1 MFLEKIC
8 HRSIF
13 PPVYESVMFSKQCR
27 RRYSTNLQKLS
38 KKTKLMMPYPFWAFK
53 RRVENIQ
60 NVFWLSYARQS
71 YVLRPEGCLI
81 FYRKNVISTGLTW
94 ICFFRLIVT
103 GYNGNWF
110 FVLKNDKYI
119 AQNIKF
125 ISQFSS
131 FYKTEVNWV
140 LFDFIK

>member
-1 MFLEKIC
+1 
-8 HRSIF
+8 
-13 PPVYESVMFSKQCR
+13 
-27 RRYSTNLQKLS
+27 
-38 KKTKLMMPYPFWAFK
+38 MPYPFWAFK

-110 FVLKNDKYI
+110 V
-119 AQNIKF
+119 
-125 ISQFSS
+125 
-131 FYKTEVNWV
+131 V
-140 LFDFIK
+140 